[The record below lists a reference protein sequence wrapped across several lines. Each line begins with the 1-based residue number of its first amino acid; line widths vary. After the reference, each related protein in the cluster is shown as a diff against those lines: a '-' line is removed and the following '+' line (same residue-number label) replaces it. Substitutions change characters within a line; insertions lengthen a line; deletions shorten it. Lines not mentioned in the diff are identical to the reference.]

1 MAPIP
6 VWPGEFVSLG
16 DTQVYVR
23 TAPATGATT
32 SDTVPAEQPAEQVV
46 CVHGFGG
53 SANNWTDL
61 MALLSG
67 ATRQESQDGQHGRD
81 SQDDQN
87 HASAPAPSPGE
98 PVFSCAALDLPGFG
112 YSPPAEASCTVS
124 GQAALVIQLIE
135 HRGGGPVHLVGNSFG
150 GAVCTRVAATR
161 PDLIKTVTL
170 IAPAMP
176 DLWVRPVTARFPA
189 LCVPKFGSWLLSRV
203 QKMAP
208 QARVEASIATI
219 YYDGSCVHPDRIA
232 ADVAE
237 IERRDALGY
246 GDAVLI
252 RCARSIVAEYLRLG
266 RSSLWRDAAR
276 VAAPA
281 LVIYGSHD
289 KIVDPRMAGRAAR
302 SFPRSRVVVLP
313 RTGHVAQM
321 ERPEAVAAEFRR
333 MVTGR
338 DQSYDL
344 RQPAVSAAGPAAV
357 GAHNRPL
364 GNEPQA
370 LPVM

>member
-1 MAPIP
+1 MTPNP

-16 DTQVYVR
+16 ETEVFVR
-23 TAPATGATT
+23 TAPAAPEAEAEAGAEP
-32 SDTVPAEQPAEQVV
+32 VL

-53 SANNWTDL
+53 SSTNWTDL
-61 MALLSG
+61 MHLLSRPDA
-67 ATRQESQDGQHGRD
+67 ATGT
-81 SQDDQN
+81 
-87 HASAPAPSPGE
+87 PAFTSD
-98 PVFSCAALDLPGFG
+98 ALDLPGFG
-112 YSPPAEASCTVS
+112 FSRPAEASCTVS
-124 GQAALVIQLIE
+124 GQAALVARLIE
-135 HRGGGPVHLVGNSFG
+135 QRGRGPVHLVGNSFG

-161 PDLIKTVTL
+161 PDLIRTL
-170 IAPAMP
+170 TLVAPAMP

-189 LCVPKFGSWLLSRV
+189 LCVPRFGSWLLRRV
-203 QKMAP
+203 QQMSP
-208 QARVEASIATI
+208 LARVEASIATI
-219 YYDGSCVHPDRIA
+219 YFDGTCVHPDRIA

-237 IERRDALGY
+237 VQRRDTLTY

-266 RSSLWRDAAR
+266 RHSLWRDAAR
-276 VAAPA
+276 VDAPA

-321 ERPEAVAAEFRR
+321 ERPQAVAAEFRR
-333 MVTGR
+333 MVSAPE
-338 DQSYDL
+338 QSYD
-344 RQPAVSAAGPAAV
+344 RREPAV
-357 GAHNRPL
+357 L
-364 GNEPQA
+364 GHPGNDPQA

>member
-23 TAPATGATT
+23 TAPATGSAATT
-32 SDTVPAEQPAEQVV
+32 TDANPAEQVV

-67 ATRQESQDGQHGRD
+67 ATGQASPGSQD
-81 SQDDQN
+81 
-87 HASAPAPSPGE
+87 

-170 IAPAMP
+170 VAPAMP

-189 LCVPKFGSWLLSRV
+189 LCVPKFGSWVLSRV
-203 QKMAP
+203 QKMDP
-208 QARVEASIATI
+208 RARVEASIATI

-266 RSSLWRDAAR
+266 RNSLWRDAGR
-276 VAAPA
+276 VTAPA

-333 MVTGR
+333 MVTGA

-344 RQPAVSAAGPAAV
+344 RLPPVSAAEPAAV
-357 GAHNRPL
+357 GARNRPL

>member
-32 SDTVPAEQPAEQVV
+32 TDANPAEQVV

-67 ATRQESQDGQHGRD
+67 ATGQASPGSQD
-81 SQDDQN
+81 
-87 HASAPAPSPGE
+87 

-176 DLWVRPVTARFPA
+176 DLWVGPVTARFPV

-266 RSSLWRDAAR
+266 RNSLWRDAAR
-276 VAAPA
+276 VAAPT
-281 LVIYGSHD
+281 LVVYGSHD

-333 MVTGR
+333 MVTGA

-344 RQPAVSAAGPAAV
+344 RLPAVSAAEPAAV
-357 GAHNRPL
+357 GARNRPL

>member
-23 TAPATGATT
+23 TAPATGTT
-32 SDTVPAEQPAEQVV
+32 TTDTNPAEQAV

-67 ATRQESQDGQHGRD
+67 ATRQEGQDG
-81 SQDDQN
+81 
-87 HASAPAPSPGE
+87 PGD

-189 LCVPKFGSWLLSRV
+189 LCVPKFGSWVLSRV
-203 QKMAP
+203 QKMDP
-208 QARVEASIATI
+208 RARVEASIATI

-237 IERRDALGY
+237 TERRDALGY

-266 RSSLWRDAAR
+266 RNSLWRDAAR
-276 VAAPA
+276 VSAPT

-338 DQSYDL
+338 DHSYDL
-344 RQPAVSAAGPAAV
+344 RLPAAAAEPAAV
-357 GAHNRPL
+357 GARNHPL
-364 GNEPQA
+364 GNGPQA

>member
-1 MAPIP
+1 
-6 VWPGEFVSLG
+6 
-16 DTQVYVR
+16 
-23 TAPATGATT
+23 
-32 SDTVPAEQPAEQVV
+32 
-46 CVHGFGG
+46 
-53 SANNWTDL
+53 
-61 MALLSG
+61 
-67 ATRQESQDGQHGRD
+67 
-81 SQDDQN
+81 
-87 HASAPAPSPGE
+87 
-98 PVFSCAALDLPGFG
+98 
-112 YSPPAEASCTVS
+112 
-124 GQAALVIQLIE
+124 
-135 HRGGGPVHLVGNSFG
+135 
-150 GAVCTRVAATR
+150 
-161 PDLIKTVTL
+161 
-170 IAPAMP
+170 
-176 DLWVRPVTARFPA
+176 
-189 LCVPKFGSWLLSRV
+189 
-203 QKMAP
+203 
-208 QARVEASIATI
+208 
-219 YYDGSCVHPDRIA
+219 VHPDRIA

-266 RSSLWRDAAR
+266 RNSLWRDAAR
-276 VAAPA
+276 VTAPA

-344 RQPAVSAAGPAAV
+344 REPAAVSAVSAAGPAAV
-357 GAHNRPL
+357 GGGHRPL

>member
-16 DTQVYVR
+16 DTQVFVR

-32 SDTVPAEQPAEQVV
+32 TDTDPAEQVV

-67 ATRQESQDGQHGRD
+67 ATGPDRTD
-81 SQDDQN
+81 
-87 HASAPAPSPGE
+87 E
-98 PVFSCAALDLPGFG
+98 PIFSCAALDLPGFG
-112 YSPPAEASCTVS
+112 YSPPAEASCTVN

-266 RSSLWRDAAR
+266 RNSLWRDAAR
-276 VAAPA
+276 VTAPA

-344 RQPAVSAAGPAAV
+344 RAPAAAPATGPAAV
-357 GAHNRPL
+357 GGGHRPL

>member
-16 DTQVYVR
+16 ETRVFVR
-23 TAPATGATT
+23 TAPAPSTATGTT
-32 SDTVPAEQPAEQVV
+32 AEPVV

-53 SANNWTDL
+53 SSTNWTDL
-61 MALLSG
+61 MAQLTDPAL
-67 ATRQESQDGQHGRD
+67 AD
-81 SQDDQN
+81 
-87 HASAPAPSPGE
+87 PAPGTPAYRCE
-98 PVFSCAALDLPGFG
+98 ALDLPGFG
-112 YSPPAEASCTVS
+112 FSPPSEASCTVS
-124 GQAALVIQLIE
+124 GQAALVAQLIE
-135 HRGGGPVHLVGNSFG
+135 HRGHGPVHLVGNSFG

-170 IAPAMP
+170 VSPAMP

-189 LCVPKFGSWLLSRV
+189 LCVPKFGSWLLNRV

-208 QARVEASIATI
+208 LARVEASIATI

-237 IERRDALGY
+237 IERRDTLGY

-266 RSSLWRDAAR
+266 RNSLWRDAAR
-276 VAAPA
+276 VSAPA

-289 KIVDPRMAGRAAR
+289 KVVDPRMAGRAAR

-333 MVTGR
+333 MVTTPE
-338 DQSYDL
+338 QSYDL
-344 RQPAVSAAGPAAV
+344 REPAAV
-357 GAHNRPL
+357 GPRPNPL

>member
-23 TAPATGATT
+23 TAPATGTT
-32 SDTVPAEQPAEQVV
+32 TTDTNPAEQVV

-67 ATRQESQDGQHGRD
+67 ATRQEGQDSLGD
-81 SQDDQN
+81 
-87 HASAPAPSPGE
+87 

-124 GQAALVIQLIE
+124 GQAALVVQLIE

-170 IAPAMP
+170 VAPAMP

-189 LCVPKFGSWLLSRV
+189 LCVPKFGSWVLSRV
-203 QKMAP
+203 QKMDP
-208 QARVEASIATI
+208 RARVEASIATI

-237 IERRDALGY
+237 TERRDALGY

-266 RSSLWRDAAR
+266 RNSLWRDAAR
-276 VAAPA
+276 VSAPT

-344 RQPAVSAAGPAAV
+344 RLPAASAAASAAEPAAV
-357 GAHNRPL
+357 GARNHPL

>member
-1 MAPIP
+1 MAPNP

-16 DTQVYVR
+16 ETEVFVR
-23 TAPATGATT
+23 TAPATG
-32 SDTVPAEQPAEQVV
+32 SQPAHHAEPEPVL

-53 SANNWTDL
+53 SSTNWTDL
-61 MALLSG
+61 MHLLSQPELSPDAAAG
-67 ATRQESQDGQHGRD
+67 T
-81 SQDDQN
+81 
-87 HASAPAPSPGE
+87 PA
-98 PVFSCAALDLPGFG
+98 FACDALDLPGFG
-112 YSPPAEASCTVS
+112 RSLPAEASCTVS
-124 GQAALVIQLIE
+124 GQADLVARLIE
-135 HRGGGPVHLVGNSFG
+135 QRGRGPVHLVGNSFG

-161 PDLIKTVTL
+161 PDLIRTVTL
-170 IAPAMP
+170 VAPAMP
-176 DLWVRPVTARFPA
+176 DLWIRPVAARFPA

-203 QKMAP
+203 QKMSP
-208 QARVEASIATI
+208 LARVEASIATI
-219 YYDGSCVHPDRIA
+219 YYDGTCVHPDRIA

-237 IERRDALGY
+237 VERRDTLTY
-246 GDAVLI
+246 GDTVLI

-266 RSSLWRDAAR
+266 RHSLWRDAAR
-276 VAAPA
+276 VDAPA

-333 MVTGR
+333 MVTAPEQG
-338 DQSYDL
+338 YD
-344 RQPAVSAAGPAAV
+344 RREPAA
-357 GAHNRPL
+357 L

>member
-1 MAPIP
+1 
-6 VWPGEFVSLG
+6 
-16 DTQVYVR
+16 
-23 TAPATGATT
+23 
-32 SDTVPAEQPAEQVV
+32 
-46 CVHGFGG
+46 VHGFGG
-53 SANNWTDL
+53 SSNNWTDL

-67 ATRQESQDGQHGRD
+67 
-81 SQDDQN
+81 
-87 HASAPAPSPGE
+87 SAREDEPS
-98 PVFSCAALDLPGFG
+98 FSCEALDLPGFG
-112 YSPPAEASCTVS
+112 FSPPAEASCTVS
-124 GQAALVIQLIE
+124 GQAALVAQLIE
-135 HRGGGPVHLVGNSFG
+135 HRGRGPVHLVGNSFG

-161 PDLIKTVTL
+161 PDLIATVTL
-170 IAPAMP
+170 VAPAMP

-203 QKMAP
+203 QKMPAR
-208 QARVEASIATI
+208 ARVEASIATI
-219 YYDGSCVHPDRIA
+219 YYDRTRVHPDRIA
-232 ADVAE
+232 ADIAE

-246 GDAVLI
+246 GDAVMV

-266 RSSLWRDAAR
+266 RNSLWRDAAR
-276 VAAPA
+276 VTAPA

-333 MVTGR
+333 MVAAPE
-338 DQSYDL
+338 QSYDL
-344 RQPAVSAAGPAAV
+344 REPAMGVLT
-357 GAHNRPL
+357 NPL
-364 GNEPQA
+364 GNEPQV

>member
-16 DTQVYVR
+16 ETRVFVR
-23 TAPATGATT
+23 TAPAASAATGST
-32 SDTVPAEQPAEQVV
+32 AESVL

-53 SANNWTDL
+53 SSNNWTDL
-61 MALLSG
+61 MALLSHP
-67 ATRQESQDGQHGRD
+67 APGQPD
-81 SQDDQN
+81 
-87 HASAPAPSPGE
+87 APA
-98 PVFSCAALDLPGFG
+98 FSCEALDLPGFG
-112 YSPPAEASCTVS
+112 FSPPAEASCTVS
-124 GQAALVIQLIE
+124 GQAALVAQLIE
-135 HRGGGPVHLVGNSFG
+135 QRGRGPVHLVGNSFG

-170 IAPAMP
+170 VAPAMP

-189 LCVPKFGSWLLSRV
+189 LCVPKFGSWLLNRV

-208 QARVEASIATI
+208 LARVEASIGTI
-219 YYDGSCVHPDRIA
+219 YYDGRCVHPDRIA
-232 ADVAE
+232 YDIAE

-266 RSSLWRDAAR
+266 RHSLWRDAAQ
-276 VAAPA
+276 VEAPA

-321 ERPEAVAAEFRR
+321 ERPGAVAAEFRR
-333 MVTGR
+333 MVTAPQ
-338 DQSYDL
+338 DT
-344 RQPAVSAAGPAAV
+344 A
-357 GAHNRPL
+357 L
-364 GNEPQA
+364 GNEPLA

>member
-23 TAPATGATT
+23 TAPATGTT
-32 SDTVPAEQPAEQVV
+32 TTDTNPAEQVV

-67 ATRQESQDGQHGRD
+67 ATRQEGQDSLGD
-81 SQDDQN
+81 
-87 HASAPAPSPGE
+87 

-124 GQAALVIQLIE
+124 GQAALVVQLIE

-170 IAPAMP
+170 VAPAMP

-189 LCVPKFGSWLLSRV
+189 LCVPKFGSWVLSRV
-203 QKMAP
+203 QKMDP
-208 QARVEASIATI
+208 RARVEASIATI

-237 IERRDALGY
+237 TERRDALGY

-266 RSSLWRDAAR
+266 RNSLWRDAAR
-276 VAAPA
+276 VSAPT

-344 RQPAVSAAGPAAV
+344 RLPAAVPRPEPAAV
-357 GAHNRPL
+357 GARHHPL

>member
-1 MAPIP
+1 MTPIP
-6 VWPGEFVSLG
+6 VWPGEFVSLEE
-16 DTQVYVR
+16 TTVFVR
-23 TAPATGATT
+23 TASAAGAPATTATA
-32 SDTVPAEQPAEQVV
+32 DAEPVL

-53 SANNWTDL
+53 SSTNWTDL

-67 ATRQESQDGQHGRD
+67 PGSGDPD
-81 SQDDQN
+81 
-87 HASAPAPSPGE
+87 APA
-98 PVFSCAALDLPGFG
+98 FDCDALDLPGFG
-112 YSPPAEASCTVS
+112 FSPPAEASCTVS
-124 GQAALVIQLIE
+124 GQAALVAQLIE
-135 HRGGGPVHLVGNSFG
+135 HRGRGPVHLIGNSFG

-170 IAPAMP
+170 VAPAMP

-189 LCVPKFGSWLLSRV
+189 LCVPKFGSWLLNRV
-203 QKMAP
+203 QKMSP
-208 QARVEASIATI
+208 LARVEASIGTI
-219 YYDGSCVHPDRIA
+219 YYDGTCVHPDRIA
-232 ADVAE
+232 YDIAE
-237 IERRDALGY
+237 IERRDSLGY

-266 RSSLWRDAAR
+266 RHSLWRDAAQ
-276 VAAPA
+276 VSAPA

-321 ERPEAVAAEFRR
+321 ERPQTVAAEFRR
-333 MVTGR
+333 MVTAPE
-338 DQSYDL
+338 QSYDL
-344 RQPAVSAAGPAAV
+344 REPVGAGPRP
-357 GAHNRPL
+357 NPL

>member
-1 MAPIP
+1 MELIP
-6 VWPGEFVSLG
+6 AWPGEFVNLG
-16 DTQVYVR
+16 GTRVFVR
-23 TAPATGATT
+23 TAPATGAAPEP
-32 SDTVPAEQPAEQVV
+32 VL

-53 SANNWTDL
+53 SSNNWTDL

-67 ATRQESQDGQHGRD
+67 SPDEDE
-81 SQDDQN
+81 
-87 HASAPAPSPGE
+87 PS
-98 PVFSCAALDLPGFG
+98 FSCEALDLPGFG
-112 YSPPAEASCTVS
+112 FSPPAEASCTVS
-124 GQAALVIQLIE
+124 GQAELVAQLIE
-135 HRGGGPVHLVGNSFG
+135 HRGRGPVHLVGNSFG

-161 PDLIKTVTL
+161 PDLIATVTL
-170 IAPAMP
+170 VAPAMP

-203 QKMAP
+203 QKMPAR
-208 QARVEASIATI
+208 ARVEASIATI
-219 YYDGSCVHPDRIA
+219 YYDRTRVHPDRIA
-232 ADVAE
+232 ADIAE

-246 GDAVLI
+246 GDAVLV

-266 RSSLWRDAAR
+266 RNSLWRDAAR
-276 VAAPA
+276 VSAPA

-333 MVTGR
+333 MVAAPE
-338 DQSYDL
+338 QSYDL
-344 RQPAVSAAGPAAV
+344 REPAMGVLT
-357 GAHNRPL
+357 NPL

>member
-32 SDTVPAEQPAEQVV
+32 ADANPAEQVV

-67 ATRQESQDGQHGRD
+67 ATSQASQGSQASQD
-81 SQDDQN
+81 
-87 HASAPAPSPGE
+87 

-170 IAPAMP
+170 VAPAMP

-189 LCVPKFGSWLLSRV
+189 LCVPKFGSWVLSRV
-203 QKMAP
+203 QKMDP
-208 QARVEASIATI
+208 RARVEASIATI

-237 IERRDALGY
+237 TERRDALGY

-266 RSSLWRDAAR
+266 RNSLWRDAAR
-276 VAAPA
+276 VAAPT
-281 LVIYGSHD
+281 LVVYGSHD

-338 DQSYDL
+338 DQSYDSCL
-344 RQPAVSAAGPAAV
+344 PAVSAAEPAAV
-357 GAHNRPL
+357 GARNHPL

>member
-1 MAPIP
+1 MELIP
-6 VWPGEFVSLG
+6 AWPGEFVSLG
-16 DTQVYVR
+16 GTRVFVR
-23 TAPATGATT
+23 TAPANGAATEP
-32 SDTVPAEQPAEQVV
+32 VL

-53 SANNWTDL
+53 SSNNWTDL

-67 ATRQESQDGQHGRD
+67 SPHEDE
-81 SQDDQN
+81 
-87 HASAPAPSPGE
+87 PS
-98 PVFSCAALDLPGFG
+98 FSCEALDLPGFG
-112 YSPPAEASCTVS
+112 FSPPAEASCTVS
-124 GQAALVIQLIE
+124 GQAELVAQLIE
-135 HRGGGPVHLVGNSFG
+135 HRGRGPVHLVGNSFG

-161 PDLIKTVTL
+161 PDLIATVTL

-203 QKMAP
+203 QKMPAR
-208 QARVEASIATI
+208 ARVEASIATI
-219 YYDGSCVHPDRIA
+219 YYDRTRVHPDRIA
-232 ADVAE
+232 ADIAE

-246 GDAVLI
+246 GDAVLV

-266 RSSLWRDAAR
+266 RNSLWRDAAR
-276 VAAPA
+276 VTAPV

-333 MVTGR
+333 MVAAPE
-338 DQSYDL
+338 QSYDL
-344 RQPAVSAAGPAAV
+344 AEPAMGLLT
-357 GAHNRPL
+357 NPL

-370 LPVM
+370 LPVI

>member
-16 DTQVYVR
+16 ETRVFVR
-23 TAPATGATT
+23 TAPAASAATGTI
-32 SDTVPAEQPAEQVV
+32 VEPVV

-53 SANNWTDL
+53 SSNNWTDL
-61 MALLSG
+61 MALLTNP
-67 ATRQESQDGQHGRD
+67 AAGQPD
-81 SQDDQN
+81 
-87 HASAPAPSPGE
+87 APA
-98 PVFSCAALDLPGFG
+98 FSCEALDLPGFG
-112 YSPPAEASCTVS
+112 FSPPAEASCTVS
-124 GQAALVIQLIE
+124 GQAALVAQLIE
-135 HRGGGPVHLVGNSFG
+135 QRGRGPVHLVGNSFG

-161 PDLIKTVTL
+161 PDLIRTVTL
-170 IAPAMP
+170 VAPAMP

-189 LCVPKFGSWLLSRV
+189 LCVPKFGSWLLNRV

-208 QARVEASIATI
+208 LARVEASIATI

-266 RSSLWRDAAR
+266 RHSLWRDAAQ
-276 VAAPA
+276 VEAPA

-333 MVTGR
+333 
-338 DQSYDL
+338 L
-344 RQPAVSAAGPAAV
+344 VSAPQDTV
-357 GAHNRPL
+357 P
-364 GNEPQA
+364 GNEPLA

>member
-32 SDTVPAEQPAEQVV
+32 TDTDPAEQVV

-67 ATRQESQDGQHGRD
+67 ATRQDRQDDRD
-81 SQDDQN
+81 SQNDQN
-87 HASAPAPSPGE
+87 HTGAPALSPDD

-112 YSPPAEASCTVS
+112 LSPPAEASCTVN

-266 RSSLWRDAAR
+266 RNSLWRDADR
-276 VAAPA
+276 VTAPA

-344 RQPAVSAAGPAAV
+344 RAPAAVSAVSAAGSAAV
-357 GAHNRPL
+357 GGGHRPL

>member
-32 SDTVPAEQPAEQVV
+32 TTTSTTADTGPAEQPTEQVV

-67 ATRQESQDGQHGRD
+67 ATRPDRQDRT
-81 SQDDQN
+81 DD
-87 HASAPAPSPGE
+87 

-112 YSPPAEASCTVS
+112 LSPPAEASSTVN

-135 HRGGGPVHLVGNSFG
+135 RRGGGPVHLVGNSFG

-252 RCARSIVAEYLRLG
+252 HCARSIVAEYLRLG
-266 RSSLWRDAAR
+266 RNSLWRDAAR
-276 VAAPA
+276 VTAPA

-321 ERPEAVAAEFRR
+321 ERPEAVAAEFRH

-344 RQPAVSAAGPAAV
+344 REPVAV
-357 GAHNRPL
+357 GAHNHPL
-364 GNEPQA
+364 GNEPKA

>member
-32 SDTVPAEQPAEQVV
+32 TDTNHAGPPVEQVV

-67 ATRQESQDGQHGRD
+67 APGPGSQDRP
-81 SQDDQN
+81 DDQN
-87 HASAPAPSPGE
+87 HASVPGPGPGE

-112 YSPPAEASCTVS
+112 QSPPAEASCTVN

-237 IERRDALGY
+237 IERRDA
-246 GDAVLI
+246 
-252 RCARSIVAEYLRLG
+252 
-266 RSSLWRDAAR
+266 
-276 VAAPA
+276 
-281 LVIYGSHD
+281 
-289 KIVDPRMAGRAAR
+289 
-302 SFPRSRVVVLP
+302 
-313 RTGHVAQM
+313 
-321 ERPEAVAAEFRR
+321 
-333 MVTGR
+333 
-338 DQSYDL
+338 
-344 RQPAVSAAGPAAV
+344 
-357 GAHNRPL
+357 
-364 GNEPQA
+364 
-370 LPVM
+370 

>member
-32 SDTVPAEQPAEQVV
+32 PTNNTTADTDTAGQPTEQVV

-67 ATRQESQDGQHGRD
+67 ATRQD
-81 SQDDQN
+81 SQISQNDQN
-87 HASAPAPSPGE
+87 HTGAPALSPDD

-112 YSPPAEASCTVS
+112 LSPPAEASCTVN

-150 GAVCTRVAATR
+150 GAVCTRVASTR

-176 DLWVRPVTARFPA
+176 DLWVRSVTARFPA

-266 RSSLWRDAAR
+266 RHSLWRDAAL
-276 VAAPA
+276 VTAPA

-344 RQPAVSAAGPAAV
+344 REPVAA
-357 GAHNRPL
+357 GAHNHPL